1 MMFAIEFAGD
11 RVEPMVREELSVG
24 AEMNK

>member
-1 MMFAIEFAGD
+1 MFAIEFAGD